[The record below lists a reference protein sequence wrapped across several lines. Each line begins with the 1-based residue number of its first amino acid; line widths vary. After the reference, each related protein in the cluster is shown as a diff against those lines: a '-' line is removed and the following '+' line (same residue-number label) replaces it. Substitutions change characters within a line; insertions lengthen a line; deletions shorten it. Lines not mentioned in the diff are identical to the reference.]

1 MFWSCICLISRSAF
15 FLLHPSSSVVMSLP
29 LFLIGVM
36 QIPVKMFYKE
46 WWIGDRVPKDN
57 WPAIIYFPLGAEVRV
72 SNHLNNRRSFWN
84 RPSWCTGIIGRRDQ
98 RERKRISWSCHFY
111 TVLWLLKQHQQCGLI
126 NNKNNNTSYYSS
138 FFTDDKQSHRMF
150 SNFP

>member
-29 LFLIGVM
+29 LFLTGVM
-36 QIPVKMFYKE
+36 QIPVKMFYEE

-84 RPSWCTGIIGRRDQ
+84 RPSWRNYFYMHRNN
-98 RERKRISWSCHFY
+98 RKEGSEGKKENQL
-111 TVLWLLKQHQQCGLI
+111 VLPLL
-126 NNKNNNTSYYSS
+126 YS
-138 FFTDDKQSHRMF
+138 TLTIKAAPAMWTH
-150 SNFP
+150 